1 MKKTF
6 LLFSTFLLV
15 NGAMMA
21 QNLPTDTTLKVVQ
34 IRETVVSAT
43 RSKQARS
50 AVAQQVLLVRKPE
63 IEQMNAQTT
72 ADLIQQSGAAFVQR
86 SQQGGGSPVLRG
98 FEASRVLLV
107 VDGIRMNNAIYRA
120 GHLQNILTIDNA
132 MLDRAEVLYG
142 PSTTVYGTDALGG
155 ALCFFTKNPVFSQ
168 SRKLKTVGSAF
179 VRYGTVNE
187 EKTAHADVSLG
198 GKKIAG
204 ILSMTYSDFGDLRMG
219 KNPGSEGR
227 FGERPTYVA
236 RINGRDSIIANSD
249 PYVQKFSAYQQMD
262 MMGKVVFRPNAHAM
276 HTLNVQLST
285 SSDIPRYDRLTDK
298 GAGGNGFAS
307 AEWYYGPQDRRMVAY
322 KLEKQQVGWFD
333 EFQTTVNWQGIEESR
348 HNRNFGATRRTDRVE
363 ALNVFG
369 IVSELGKTWGN
380 QALRLGLDAQYN
392 DVKSTARR
400 VDVNTGAESAQSTR
414 YPDGGSQTLHIAAFA
429 THQWQRKNWS
439 FSEGLRA
446 GFAALDARFDNKD
459 FYPFPF
465 DKAQQRTPV
474 VSGHAGAVWNGP
486 GKWRFAVN
494 ASTGFRVPNV
504 DDLAK
509 VFDSAVGNVVVP
521 NPDLKPEKTFN
532 LDVNLSRNIT
542 NRLRWENVLWGT
554 LLQDAIITDVYT
566 FNGQDSILYD
576 GMNSRVLAN
585 QNARKARLFG
595 FSSGLDADLSAQ
607 WAVYASVSYTKGEII
622 ESENNKPLDHIP
634 PLYGRAG
641 LRWHTPKAVV
651 ETWTLFNTKKT
662 IDQYNNEG
670 EDNAQYAPP
679 GGMPGWFTLNLRAT
693 YRFSQ
698 VFALQT
704 GLENILDRQYRNFA
718 SGINAPGRNVWVTLR
733 VNW

>member
-1 MKKTF
+1 MKKT
-6 LLFSTFLLV
+6 LLLLCTYLLAE
-15 NGAMMA
+15 GATIA
-21 QNLPTDTTLKVVQ
+21 QTQPIDTTLKVVQ
-34 IRETVVSAT
+34 IRETVISAN

-50 AVAQQVLLVRKPE
+50 AVAQQVLVVRKPE
-63 IEQMNAQTT
+63 IEQINAQTT

-132 MLDRAEVLYG
+132 MLERAEVLYG

-168 SRKLKTVGSAF
+168 SRKLKTTGSAF
-179 VRYGTVNE
+179 LRYGTVNQ

-198 GKKIAG
+198 GKRVAS
-204 ILSMTYSDFGDLRMG
+204 ILSLTYSDFGDLRMG

-227 FGERPTYVA
+227 FGERPTYVD
-236 RINGRDSIIANSD
+236 RINGRDSIVTNSD
-249 PYVQKFSAYQQMD
+249 PYVQKFSGYQQMD
-262 MMGKVVFRPNAHAM
+262 VMSKTMFRPNARTL
-276 HTLNVQLST
+276 HTLNLQFST

-298 GAGGNGFAS
+298 GSGGNGLAS

-333 EFQTTVNWQGIEESR
+333 EFQTTINWQGIEESR
-348 HNRNFGATRRTDRVE
+348 HNRNFGAPRRTDRVE

-369 IVSELGKTWGN
+369 LVSELDKAWSN
-380 QALRLGLDAQYN
+380 QALRLGLDVQYN
-392 DVKSTARR
+392 TVQSTATR
-400 VDVNTGAESAQSTR
+400 VDVSTGTESAQSTR

-429 THQWQRKNWS
+429 THHWQHNTWS

-446 GFAALDARFDNKD
+446 GFASLDATFESKD

-465 DKAQQRTPV
+465 DKAEQRSPV
-474 VSGHAGAVWNGP
+474 VSGHVGAVWNGS
-486 GKWRFAVN
+486 GAWRFAAN

-532 LDVNLSRNIT
+532 LDLNLSRNVT
-542 NRLRWENVLWGT
+542 DRLRWENVLWGT
-554 LLQDAIITDVYT
+554 LLQDAIVTDVFT

-576 GMNSRVLAN
+576 GTNSRVLAN

-607 WAVYASVSYTKGEII
+607 WAAYASISYTKGEII

-641 LRWHTPKAVV
+641 LRWHTPKAAV
-651 ETWTLFNTKKT
+651 ETWTIFNAKKP

-698 VFALQT
+698 VLALQA

-733 VNW
+733 MNW